1 MSMRRFIEKM
11 QRFLEKESRFALFTN
26 LNLPRNFKSQLL
38 PHVKKKI
45 KTSWKK
51 LTFLAE
57 IHFEN
62 GQRKGCKT
70 NQRQYKGNLED

>member
-1 MSMRRFIEKM
+1 MHVRMSIEKM
-11 QRFLEKESRFALFTN
+11 LLFKEKKSRFALFTN

-51 LTFLAE
+51 IKKLTFLAE
-57 IHFEN
+57 IHLQN
-62 GQRKGCKT
+62 GKRKRCKT
-70 NQRQYKGNLED
+70 N